1 MRKTLEGREAAGALM
16 CRYRREK
23 DGDEGRSCAGGRWHS
38 HWGTWVWTRRGHLEV
53 ELGRTGPQMGSWVGS
68 GPPVHHS
75 LSISSGRAEAL
86 LEMWQNDGVGRMV
99 VIYIMSKVA
108 GGTDGIC
115 FIFRV
120 VGRADIKHTELC
132 EWMASK
138 GSGQMWI

>member
-1 MRKTLEGREAAGALM
+1 M
-16 CRYRREK
+16 
-23 DGDEGRSCAGGRWHS
+23 
-38 HWGTWVWTRRGHLEV
+38 
-53 ELGRTGPQMGSWVGS
+53 
-68 GPPVHHS
+68 
-75 LSISSGRAEAL
+75 
-86 LEMWQNDGVGRMV
+86 LEMWQNGRVRRMV

-138 GSGQMWI
+138 GSGEMWI